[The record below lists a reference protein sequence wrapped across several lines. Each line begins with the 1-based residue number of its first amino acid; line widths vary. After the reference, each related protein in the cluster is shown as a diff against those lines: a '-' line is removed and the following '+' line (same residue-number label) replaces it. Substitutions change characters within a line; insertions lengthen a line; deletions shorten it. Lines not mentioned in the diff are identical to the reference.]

1 MPPAVL
7 LGVSCRYVIPV
18 SGLIGFL
25 LLGIDQIAIHLE
37 EPFGI
42 LPLEAICDTI
52 TRNLDV
58 SPPWSSLVHPCKPM
72 FEFVDVSG
80 MHMRTPSSCRP
91 SPHLPAACFVHSRP
105 HPVPVA
111 VPPAEL
117 YVMVAWSC

>member
-7 LGVSCRYVIPV
+7 LAPSCRYVIPV

-25 LLGIDQIAIHLE
+25 LLGIDQIAIQIE

-58 SPPWSSLVHPCKPM
+58 SPRWL
-72 FEFVDVSG
+72 
-80 MHMRTPSSCRP
+80 
-91 SPHLPAACFVHSRP
+91 
-105 HPVPVA
+105 
-111 VPPAEL
+111 
-117 YVMVAWSC
+117 